1 MEKWFASSMKDRCK
15 NLTSLLKEIKKHYQ
29 FANKANPVD
38 IFKPNHLT
46 INDMV
51 DAEKYFNTSC
61 ANYHLLNQD
70 LLYELWGRFEDHFE
84 IEKDCEH
91 NEKGWDQYTDL
102 TEGYECGRGN
112 FEFELRYIYA
122 KKLLELP
129 YDYVFKTFTVIDR
142 KKSIYNPLTDFF
154 SIFEDMFDRKGMS
167 GLSVDW
173 EQINKFYEKHKHYYE

>member
-1 MEKWFASSMKDRCK
+1 MTKKKTESVQKFDKYIDK
-15 NLTSLLKEIKKHYQ
+15 TSIWKPTESTFYQ
-29 FANKANPVD
+29 CRV
-38 IFKPNHLT
+38 
-46 INDMV
+46 V
-51 DAEKYFNTSC
+51 
-61 ANYHLLNQD
+61 
-70 LLYELWGRFEDHFE
+70 EDHFE

-154 SIFEDMFDRKGMS
+154 SIFEDMFDRQGMS

-173 EQINKFYEKHKHYYE
+173 EQIDNFYEKHKHYYE